1 MQKFG
6 PKSQNLS
13 EISGFE
19 NIVRLRF
26 RITLHLDFW
35 ALPSTFARLV
45 FFDPS
50 TPSMREADDREKI
63 ENNTFIVLIN
73 P

>member
-1 MQKFG
+1 MAYQILQKLG

-26 RITLHLDFW
+26 CITL
-35 ALPSTFARLV
+35 TG
-45 FFDPS
+45 
-50 TPSMREADDREKI
+50 EK
-63 ENNTFIVLIN
+63 LL
-73 P
+73 